1 MVDYYKYI
9 MDIFMKKIILVLAL
23 IIMAVPFLSFAAFPV
38 NYNAAYDITDKD
50 GVFKNDTY
58 SISVS
63 ATRPIKPMKEFTL
76 TYKFDRPV
84 KAVKFT
90 SNMEMDMGKYE
101 YEGKKI
107 SDTEFTVTQTLVK
120 CMSGRTKWYTKADI
134 TYMNG
139 EKSVFYVFYDVK

>member
-1 MVDYYKYI
+1 MR
-9 MDIFMKKIILVLAL
+9 KILLAL
-23 IIMAVPFLSFAAFPV
+23 TLIMAVPFFSLAAFPV
-38 NYNAAYDITDKD
+38 NYNASYDITEKD
-50 GVFKNDTY
+50 GVFKNDTN

-63 ATRPIKPMKEFTL
+63 ATRPMKPMKEFTL
-76 TYKFDRPV
+76 TYKFDKPV
-84 KAVKFT
+84 KSVKFT

-101 YEGKKI
+101 YEGKKV

-139 EKSVFYVFYDVK
+139 KKDVFYVFYDVK

>member
-1 MVDYYKYI
+1 
-9 MDIFMKKIILVLAL
+9 MKKIILVLAL
-23 IIMAVPFLSFAAFPV
+23 IIMTVPYFSFAAFPV

>member
-1 MVDYYKYI
+1 
-9 MDIFMKKIILVLAL
+9 MKKIILVLAL

-38 NYNAAYDITDKD
+38 NYNAVYDITEKD
-50 GVFKNDTY
+50 GNFKNV
-58 SISVS
+58 SVS

-107 SDTEFTVTQTLVK
+107 SDTEFAVTQTLVK

-134 TYMNG
+134 TYMDGKTNT
-139 EKSVFYVFYDVK
+139 FYVFYDVK

>member
-1 MVDYYKYI
+1 
-9 MDIFMKKIILVLAL
+9 MKKNIFILIL
-23 IIMAVPFLSFAAFPV
+23 IIMTVPYFSFAAFPV
-38 NYNAAYDITDKD
+38 DYNAVYDITEKD
-50 GVFKNDTY
+50 GNFKNV
-58 SISVS
+58 SVS

-76 TYKFDRPV
+76 TYEFDRPV
-84 KAVKFT
+84 KSVKFT

-101 YEGKKI
+101 YEGKKV
-107 SDTEFTVTQTLVK
+107 SDTVFTVTQTLVK

>member
-1 MVDYYKYI
+1 
-9 MDIFMKKIILVLAL
+9 MKKIILVLAL

-58 SISVS
+58 GISVS

-107 SDTEFTVTQTLVK
+107 SDTQFTVTQTLVK

>member
-1 MVDYYKYI
+1 
-9 MDIFMKKIILVLAL
+9 MKKIILVLAL

-58 SISVS
+58 GVSVS

-84 KAVKFT
+84 KSVKFT

-101 YEGKKI
+101 YEGKKV
-107 SDTEFTVTQTLVK
+107 SDTVFTVTQTLVK

>member
-1 MVDYYKYI
+1 
-9 MDIFMKKIILVLAL
+9 MKKNIFILIL
-23 IIMAVPFLSFAAFPV
+23 IIMTVPYFSFAAFPV
-38 NYNAAYDITDKD
+38 DYNAVYDITEKD
-50 GVFKNDTY
+50 GNFKNV
-58 SISVS
+58 SVS

-84 KAVKFT
+84 KSVKFT

-101 YEGKKI
+101 YEGKKV
-107 SDTEFTVTQTLVK
+107 SDTFFTVTQTLVK

>member
-1 MVDYYKYI
+1 
-9 MDIFMKKIILVLAL
+9 MKKIILVLAL

-38 NYNAAYDITDKD
+38 NYNTAYDITDKD

-58 SISVS
+58 GVSVS

-139 EKSVFYVFYDVK
+139 EKSIFYVFYDVK

>member
-1 MVDYYKYI
+1 
-9 MDIFMKKIILVLAL
+9 MKKIILVLAL

-38 NYNAAYDITDKD
+38 NYNAVYDITEKD
-50 GVFKNDTY
+50 GNFKNV
-58 SISVS
+58 SVS

-84 KAVKFT
+84 KSVKFT

-134 TYMNG
+134 TYMDGKTNT
-139 EKSVFYVFYDVK
+139 FYVFYDVK

>member
-1 MVDYYKYI
+1 
-9 MDIFMKKIILVLAL
+9 MKKNIFILIL
-23 IIMAVPFLSFAAFPV
+23 IIMTVPYFSFAAFPAD
-38 NYNAAYDITDKD
+38 YNAVYDITEKD
-50 GVFKNDTY
+50 GNFKNV
-58 SISVS
+58 SVS

-84 KAVKFT
+84 KSVIFT

-101 YEGKKI
+101 YEGKKV
-107 SDTEFTVTQTLVK
+107 SDTVFTVTQTLVK

>member
-1 MVDYYKYI
+1 
-9 MDIFMKKIILVLAL
+9 MKKIILVLAL

-58 SISVS
+58 GISVS

-84 KAVKFT
+84 KSVKFT

-101 YEGKKI
+101 YEGKKVT
-107 SDTEFTVTQTLVK
+107 DTVFTVTQTLVK
-120 CMSGRTKWYTKADI
+120 CMSGKTKWYTKADI
-134 TYMNG
+134 AYMNG
-139 EKSVFYVFYDVK
+139 LKDEFYIFYDVK

>member
-1 MVDYYKYI
+1 
-9 MDIFMKKIILVLAL
+9 MKKIILVLAL

-38 NYNAAYDITDKD
+38 NYNAVYDITEKD
-50 GVFKNDTY
+50 GNFKNV
-58 SISVS
+58 SVS

-84 KAVKFT
+84 KSVKFT

-101 YEGKKI
+101 YEGKKV
-107 SDTEFTVTQTLVK
+107 SVTVFTVTQTLVK

>member
-1 MVDYYKYI
+1 
-9 MDIFMKKIILVLAL
+9 MKKNIFILIL
-23 IIMAVPFLSFAAFPV
+23 IIMTVPYFSFAAFPAD
-38 NYNAAYDITDKD
+38 YNAVYDITEKD
-50 GVFKNDTY
+50 GNFKNV
-58 SISVS
+58 SVS

-84 KAVKFT
+84 KSVKFT

-101 YEGKKI
+101 YEGKKV
-107 SDTEFTVTQTLVK
+107 SDTVFTVTQTLVK

-139 EKSVFYVFYDVK
+139 EKSFFYVFYDVK

>member
-1 MVDYYKYI
+1 
-9 MDIFMKKIILVLAL
+9 MKKIILVLAL
-23 IIMAVPFLSFAAFPV
+23 IIMAVPFLSFATFPV
-38 NYNAAYDITDKD
+38 NYNAVYDITEKD
-50 GVFKNDTY
+50 GNFKNV
-58 SISVS
+58 SVS

-84 KAVKFT
+84 KSVKFT

-101 YEGKKI
+101 YEGKKV
-107 SDTEFTVTQTLVK
+107 SDTVFTVTQTLVK

>member
-1 MVDYYKYI
+1 
-9 MDIFMKKIILVLAL
+9 MKKIILVLAL

-38 NYNAAYDITDKD
+38 NYNAVYDITEKD
-50 GVFKNDTY
+50 GNFKNV
-58 SISVS
+58 SVS

>member
-1 MVDYYKYI
+1 
-9 MDIFMKKIILVLAL
+9 MKKIILVLAL
-23 IIMAVPFLSFAAFPV
+23 IIMAVPFLSFAAFPAD
-38 NYNAAYDITDKD
+38 YNAVYDITEKD
-50 GVFKNDTY
+50 GNFKNV
-58 SISVS
+58 SVS

-84 KAVKFT
+84 KSVKFT

>member
-1 MVDYYKYI
+1 
-9 MDIFMKKIILVLAL
+9 MKKITLVLAL

-38 NYNAAYDITDKD
+38 NYNTAYDITDKD

-58 SISVS
+58 GVSVS

-139 EKSVFYVFYDVK
+139 EKSIFYVFYDVK

>member
-1 MVDYYKYI
+1 
-9 MDIFMKKIILVLAL
+9 MKKIILVLAL

-58 SISVS
+58 GVSVS

-139 EKSVFYVFYDVK
+139 EKSIFYVFYDVK

>member
-1 MVDYYKYI
+1 
-9 MDIFMKKIILVLAL
+9 MKKIILVLAL

-58 SISVS
+58 GISVY

-90 SNMEMDMGKYE
+90 SNMEMNMGKYE

-134 TYMNG
+134 TYMDGKTNT
-139 EKSVFYVFYDVK
+139 FYVFYDVK

>member
-1 MVDYYKYI
+1 
-9 MDIFMKKIILVLAL
+9 MKKIILVLAL
-23 IIMAVPFLSFAAFPV
+23 IIMTVPYFSFAAFPAD
-38 NYNAAYDITDKD
+38 YNAVYDITEKD
-50 GVFKNDTY
+50 GNFKNV
-58 SISVS
+58 SVS

-84 KAVKFT
+84 KSVKFT